1 MSFGALNLALLDAR
15 REDRDEVEYRA
26 RATGADGV
34 QHLLL
39 IVNLSPHGL
48 MARCESD
55 LPVDERIQ
63 VTLPI
68 IGPTAAQ
75 VRWSLGGRIGCQF
88 DYPIDL
94 ASYYE
99 LVAILVKSGR

>member
-1 MSFGALNLALLDAR
+1 MSFGALDLTLSDAR
-15 REDRDEVEYRA
+15 REDRDEVQYRA
-26 RATGADGV
+26 RAIGADGRT
-34 QHLLL
+34 HMLL

-48 MARCESD
+48 MARFDSSVA
-55 LPVDERIQ
+55 VDDPIQ
-63 VTLPI
+63 ISLPI
-68 IGPTAAQ
+68 IGQTAAQ

-99 LVAILVKSGR
+99 LVATVVKAGS